1 MIYALL
7 QYAEDRGLISKPGYA
22 KKSVKWILDFNESGN
37 KFVGLVPS
45 DREFSRAP
53 DLSQGELK
61 TLGAQKGMGAH
72 FLIAPLGIF
81 LGWGKDEKEEHTE
94 CMRRETFV
102 WMLREAS
109 KYDQTLQAISDVLL
123 DADISQTMR
132 QEAMS
137 KKPSAKPQDLAT
149 IRLGGRFP
157 VEENSWH
164 EWWDEF
170 RATLKKP
177 PKGQTLMSCFGT
189 GELITPE
196 ATHPKLKKLSGV
208 GLSQPH
214 APIVT
219 FDKEAFE
226 SYGLTQGMNAAMDVE
241 TANAYVNAIDHLLE
255 SSVIY
260 SWRRPKQDAAKE
272 LTSDYAKLGGAR
284 IAYWYNGPADA
295 RREIEESHDL
305 ISLILGSANKEHAPL
320 EDPEEERIL
329 AESRLHQA
337 IDRIRSG
344 KHALTVK
351 DMRFCILALSGAG
364 GRVMVRDFMEGTVL
378 QLAETTEKWFRD
390 LSLDTYR
397 GRNGYPPSLEQV
409 LTAPLASK
417 KLDQDYLKWVAPA
430 GAWRQALWRSALT
443 GGRLPEAAF
452 KRALMAHNNTVV
464 RGDLTDEK
472 KSSEAQR
479 RSRVR
484 LALVKAYL
492 IRKGGVD
499 MKSALDPEH
508 PSAAYHCGRLLAVY
522 DSLQR
527 VALGDVG
534 AGVVQRF
541 YGGALTN
548 PSGVFGQLS
557 RMAQTH
563 LSKLDGGLAHIYAEL
578 IAEIH
583 NGITKIDNAP
593 ANYPSA
599 LDLEGQ
605 ALFALGFWHQ
615 TAFDN
620 KNRAD
625 AIASKKA
632 REQAKT
638 GGSSNEEDN
647 DE

>member
-22 KKSVKWILDFNESGN
+22 KKSVKWILDFNETGN

-72 FLIAPLGIF
+72 FLITPLGIF
-81 LGWGKDEKEEHTE
+81 LGWGKEENEEHIE
-94 CMRRETFV
+94 RKRRETLV

-109 KYDQTLQAISDVLL
+109 KCDQTLKAISDVLI
-123 DADISQTMR
+123 DDNISQTMR
-132 QEAMS
+132 QEAIS
-137 KKPSAKPQDLAT
+137 KKPAAKPQDLAT

-164 EWWDEF
+164 EWWDGF
-170 RATLKKP
+170 RATLKKSV
-177 PKGQTLMSCFGT
+177 KGQTLMSCFGT

-226 SYGLTQGMNAAMDVE
+226 SYGLKQGMNAAMGVE
-241 TANAYVNAIDHLLE
+241 TASAYVNAIDHLLE

-260 SWRRPKQDAAKE
+260 SWRRPKRNVAKG
-272 LTSDYAKLGGAR
+272 LTFDYARLGGAR
-284 IAYWYNGPADA
+284 IAYWYMGPETS
-295 RREIEESHDL
+295 RREVEESHDL
-305 ISLILGSANKEHAPL
+305 ISLILGSANKEQAPL

-329 AESRLHQA
+329 TESRLRQA
-337 IDRIRSG
+337 IERIRSG
-344 KHALTVK
+344 KNAPTVK
-351 DMRFCILALSGAG
+351 DVRFCILALSGAG
-364 GRVMVRDFMEGTVL
+364 GRVMVRDFVEGTAL
-378 QLAETTEKWFRD
+378 QLAETTEQWFRD
-390 LSLDTYR
+390 LSLDTYW
-397 GRNGYPPSLEQV
+397 GRNGCLPSLEQV

-417 KLDQDYLKWVAPA
+417 KPDQDYLKWVAPT
-430 GAWRQALWRSALT
+430 GTWRQALWRSALT
-443 GGRLPEAAF
+443 GACLPETAF
-452 KRALMAHNNTVV
+452 ARALMAHNNTVV
-464 RGDLTDEK
+464 RGNLTDDEK
-472 KSSEAQR
+472 GLEAQR
-479 RSRVR
+479 RSRLR

-492 IRKGGVD
+492 IRKGVD

-508 PSAAYHCGRLLAVY
+508 PSTAYHCGRLLAVY

-527 VALGDVG
+527 VSLGDVG

-557 RMAQTH
+557 RMAQAH
-563 LSKLDGGLAHIYAEL
+563 LSKIDGGLAHIYTER

-583 NGITKIDNAP
+583 NGIIKIDNIS
-593 ANYPSA
+593 ANYPAA

-615 TAFDN
+615 IAFDN
-620 KNRAD
+620 KNKTD
-625 AIASKKA
+625 AIAAKKA
-632 REQAKT
+632 REQTK
-638 GGSSNEEDN
+638 GSISSNEEDN

>member
-7 QYAEDRGLISKPGYA
+7 QYAEDRGLVSKPGYA
-22 KKSVKWILDFNESGN
+22 KKSVKWVLDFNETGN
-37 KFVGLVPS
+37 NFVGLVPG

-72 FLIAPLGIF
+72 FLVAPLGTF
-81 LGWGKDEKEEHTE
+81 LGWGKDEKAGHIE
-94 CMRRETFV
+94 CMRREAFV

-109 KYDQTLQAISDVLL
+109 KYDQTLKIISDALL
-123 DADISQTMR
+123 DTDISETMR
-132 QEAMS
+132 QQAMRQ
-137 KKPSAKPQDLAT
+137 KPPAKPQDLAT

-157 VEENSWH
+157 VDEDLWH

-177 PKGQTLMSCFGT
+177 GKGQILMSCFGT
-189 GELITPE
+189 GELVTPE
-196 ATHPKLKKLSGV
+196 PTHPKLKKLSGV

-214 APIVT
+214 APIIT

-226 SYGLTQGMNAAMDVE
+226 SYGLTQGMNAAMSVE
-241 TANAYVNAIDHLLE
+241 TASAYVNAIDHLLE

-260 SWRRPKQDAAKE
+260 NWRRPKRNAAKE
-272 LTSDYAKLGGAR
+272 LTFDYAKLGGAR
-284 IAYWYNGPADA
+284 IAYWYMGPMDG
-295 RREIEESHDL
+295 RREIEESYDL
-305 ISLILGSANKEHAPL
+305 ISLILGSANKEQVPL
-320 EDPEEERIL
+320 EDPDEERIL

-344 KHALTVK
+344 KSALVVK
-351 DMRFCILALSGAG
+351 DVRFCILALSGAG

-378 QLAETTEKWFRD
+378 QLADTTEQWFCD
-390 LSLDTYR
+390 LSLDTYS

-417 KLDQDYLKWVAPA
+417 KTDQDYLKWVAPA
-430 GAWRQALWRSALT
+430 GMWRQALWRSALT

-452 KRALMAHNNTVV
+452 QRALMAHNNTVI
-464 RGDLTDEK
+464 RGDLTDEGK
-472 KSSEAQR
+472 GLEAQR
-479 RSRVR
+479 RSRLR

-527 VALGDVG
+527 AALGDVG

-563 LSKLDGGLAHIYAEL
+563 LSKLDGGLAHIYTER

-583 NGITKIDNAP
+583 NGITKTDNSF

-605 ALFALGFWHQ
+605 AFFALGFWHQ
-615 TAFDN
+615 TASDN
-620 KNRAD
+620 KNKAD
-625 AIASKKA
+625 AIAAKKA
-632 REQAKT
+632 REKT
-638 GGSSNEEDN
+638 ENNRSNNEEDN

>member
-1 MIYALL
+1 MIHALL
-7 QYAEDRGLISKPGYA
+7 QYAEDRGLVSKPGYA
-22 KKSVKWILDFNESGN
+22 KKSVKWILDFNETGN
-37 KFVGLVPS
+37 KFVGLIPG

-72 FLIAPLGIF
+72 FLVAPLGIF
-81 LGWGKDEKEEHTE
+81 LGWGKDEKAEHIE

-109 KYDQTLQAISDVLL
+109 KYDQTLKVISDALL
-123 DADISQTMR
+123 DTDISQTMR
-132 QEAMS
+132 QQAMRQ
-137 KKPSAKPQDLAT
+137 KPPAKPQDLAT

-157 VEENSWH
+157 VDEDLWH

-177 PKGQTLMSCFGT
+177 EKGQTLMSCFGT
-189 GELITPE
+189 GELVTPE
-196 ATHPKLKKLSGV
+196 PTHPKLKKLSGV

-214 APIVT
+214 APIIT

-226 SYGLTQGMNAAMDVE
+226 SYGLTQGMNAAMSVE
-241 TANAYVNAIDHLLE
+241 TASAYVNAIDHLLE

-260 SWRRPKQDAAKE
+260 NWRRPKRNAAKE
-272 LTSDYAKLGGAR
+272 LKLDYAKLGGAR
-284 IAYWYNGPADA
+284 IAYWYMGPVTS
-295 RREIEESHDL
+295 RREVEESHDL
-305 ISLILGSANKEHAPL
+305 ISLILGSADKAQAPL

-329 AESRLHQA
+329 TESRLRQA

-344 KHALTVK
+344 NNILAVK
-351 DMRFCILALSGAG
+351 DVRFCILALSGAG
-364 GRVMVRDFMEGTVL
+364 GRVMVRDFVEGTVL
-378 QLAETTEKWFRD
+378 GLAETTEQWFHD
-390 LSLDTYR
+390 LSLDTYW
-397 GRNGYPPSLEQV
+397 GRNGYPPSLEQIM
-409 LTAPLASK
+409 TAPLAK
-417 KLDQDYLKWVAPA
+417 RRPDQEYPKWVALA
-430 GAWRQALWRSALT
+430 GPWRQALWRSALT
-443 GGRLPEAAF
+443 GACLPETAF
-452 KRALMAHNNTVV
+452 ARALMAHNNTVV
-464 RGDLTDEK
+464 RGDLTDEEK
-472 KSSEAQR
+472 GIEAQR
-479 RSRVR
+479 RSRLR

-527 VALGDVG
+527 AALGDVG

-563 LSKLDGGLAHIYAEL
+563 LSKLDGGLSHIYTER

-583 NGITKIDNAP
+583 NGIMRIDNTP

-625 AIASKKA
+625 AIAAKKV
-632 REQAKT
+632 RERAKN
-638 GGSSNEEDN
+638 GESNNEEEN

>member
-1 MIYALL
+1 MIHALL
-7 QYAEDRGLISKPGYA
+7 QYAQDRGLASKPGYA
-22 KKSVKWILDFNESGN
+22 RKNVKWILDFDENGAQ
-37 KFVGLVPS
+37 FTGLIGS
-45 DREFSRAP
+45 DKEFSTVP

-61 TLGAQKGMGAH
+61 TLGAQKGMGTH
-72 FLIAPLGIF
+72 FLVAPLGIF
-81 LGWGKDEKEEHTE
+81 IGWGNDEKEEHTV
-94 CMRRETFV
+94 CRRRETFV

-109 KYDQTLQAISDVLL
+109 KYDQTLKTIADALL
-123 DADISQTMR
+123 DSNISQTMR
-132 QEAMS
+132 QEAMR
-137 KKPSAKPQDLAT
+137 KKPVAKPQDLAT
-149 IRLGGRFP
+149 IRLGGRYP
-157 VEENSWH
+157 ADENLWH
-164 EWWDEF
+164 EWWDDF

-177 PKGQTLMSCFGT
+177 AKGQTLMSCFGT

-196 ATHPKLKKLSGV
+196 PTHPKLKKLSGV

-226 SYGLTQGMNAAMDVE
+226 SYGLKQGMNAAMDVE

-260 SWRRPKQDAAKE
+260 SWRRAKRNPAKE
-272 LTSDYAKLGGAR
+272 LTCDYAKLGGAR
-284 IAYWYNGPADA
+284 IAYWYMGPSDV

-305 ISLILGSANKEHAPL
+305 ISLILGSANKERVPP
-320 EDPEEERIL
+320 EDAEEKRVI

-337 IDRIRSG
+337 VDHIRSG
-344 KHALTVK
+344 KGARAVK
-351 DMRFCILALSGAG
+351 DVRFCIIALSGTG
-364 GRVMVRDFMEGTVL
+364 GRVMVRDFMAGTVL
-378 QLAETTEKWFRD
+378 QLAETTEQWFCD

-409 LTAPLASK
+409 LTAPLSSK
-417 KLDQDYLKWVAPA
+417 KPDQDYLKWVAPA
-430 GAWRQALWRSALT
+430 GTWRQALWRSALT

-452 KRALMAHNNTVV
+452 ARALIAHNNTVV
-464 RGDLTDEK
+464 RGDLTDEV
-472 KSSEAQR
+472 KSPEAQR
-479 RSRVR
+479 RSRLR

-492 IRKGGVD
+492 VRKGVV

-508 PSAAYHCGRLLAVY
+508 SSAAYHCGRLLAVY
-522 DSLQR
+522 DLLQR
-527 VALGDVG
+527 AALGDVG

-563 LSKLDGGLAHIYAEL
+563 LSKLDGGLAHIYIER

-583 NGITKIDNAP
+583 NGITKIDNVS

-605 ALFALGFWHQ
+605 AFFALGFWHQ

-620 KNRAD
+620 KNKAD
-625 AIASKKA
+625 AIAAKKV
-632 REQAKT
+632 REQAKNEE
-638 GGSSNEEDN
+638 SSNEEDS